1 MAFLPHARKD
11 GKPGVRYRVSR
22 AERVFRR
29 ERRRNRG
36 NDNSAER
43 PALRVD
49 EPFPSLYSTAINTET
64 SMLTLRLPVA
74 IEKRLNRLA
83 KRTGRSKSFHAQEA
97 ILHHLDDLE
106 DLRCGV
112 LSATKRA

>member
-1 MAFLPHARKD
+1 
-11 GKPGVRYRVSR
+11 
-22 AERVFRR
+22 
-29 ERRRNRG
+29 
-36 NDNSAER
+36 
-43 PALRVD
+43 
-49 EPFPSLYSTAINTET
+49 
-64 SMLTLRLPVA
+64 MLTLRLPVA